1 MPKALENAVLGNQFA
16 MCATFGLLSFIDNH
30 YPVGIFDGA

>member
-1 MPKALENAVLGNQFA
+1 MPKALENAVLRNQLA
-16 MCATFGLLSFIDNH
+16 VRATFGHLSFIDNH

>member
-1 MPKALENAVLGNQFA
+1 MPKAFKNAVLGNQFA
-16 MCATFGLLSFIDNH
+16 VCATLGHLSFIDNH

>member
-1 MPKALENAVLGNQFA
+1 MPEALKNAVLGNQLTVR
-16 MCATFGLLSFIDNH
+16 ATLGHLSFIDNH

>member
-1 MPKALENAVLGNQFA
+1 MPEALKNAVLGNQLTVRA
-16 MCATFGLLSFIDNH
+16 AFGHFSFIDNH